1 MSEINLKKNISFT
14 TIAQAITMI
23 TAFVVNWF
31 LARFLGPDLRG
42 RYVYLFTVNSVVW
55 MLFDLGVSKSFMY
68 SLQREKAD
76 PRALYSLSL
85 VTFGLSMLASLII
98 FAFFSV
104 RILGGAEYH
113 PLVIIALAIYIAL
126 FLMHNRQKV
135 ISIGMNEIKDYSLQL
150 MLPTIFFMVLI
161 LPLFWTFKKSFR
173 MESSFLLYTLAMF
186 LVITVF
192 HFRIVKQTS
201 FKFVWDWM
209 LVKSSYIIGFRAFLS
224 EYILIMM
231 TRVDMLILKQLASF
245 ADIGVYALA
254 INFVDIINVTSNM
267 IGIVILNKF
276 AALNDDRASLEI
288 LRKVFVLMIA
298 FNIVCII
305 GMAVLGPF
313 VINFMYTSQYI
324 GAYKAFMYMIP
335 AIFGLTL
342 GSLFNTFLWS
352 KGFPVFTIIAPFIA
366 TAIKVLLSYFIIP
379 IYGYNG
385 AAIASSIVYPLW
397 CVILLVWYFT
407 THKESK
413 ISSLIIRKEDF
424 RDIFEIIQSVL
435 SKIRGNNESIIH

>member
-14 TIAQAITMI
+14 TIAQAITML

-76 PRALYSLSL
+76 PRALYSLTL
-85 VTFGLSMLASLII
+85 VTFGVSIVVSMLI
-98 FAFFSV
+98 FAFFSGN
-104 RILGGAEYH
+104 ILGGAEYH
-113 PLVIIALAIYIAL
+113 PLVIMALALYIAM

-150 MLPTIFFMVLI
+150 MLPSILFMILI
-161 LPLFWTFKKSFR
+161 LPLFWTFKESFR
-173 MESSFLLYTLAMF
+173 MESSFLLYALTMF
-186 LVITVF
+186 IVISIF
-192 HFRIVKQTS
+192 HVRIVKQTS
-201 FKFVWDWM
+201 FKFIWDKV
-209 LVKSSYIIGFRAFLS
+209 LIKSSYIMGFRAFLS
-224 EYILIMM
+224 EYMLIMM
-231 TRVDMLILKQLASF
+231 TRVDMLILKRLASF
-245 ADIGVYALA
+245 ADLGVYALA

-276 AALNDDRASLEI
+276 AALNDDNASLEI
-288 LRKVFVLMIA
+288 LRKVFVLMIM
-298 FNIVCII
+298 FNVVCIV

-313 VINFMYTSQYI
+313 VINFMYTDKYI
-324 GAYKAFMYMIP
+324 GAYKAFMYMVP
-335 AIFGLTL
+335 AIFGLTM

-352 KGFPVFTIIAPFIA
+352 KGFPVFTIVAPFIA
-366 TAIKVLLSYFIIP
+366 TAIKSLISYFIIP

-385 AAIASSIVYPLW
+385 AAISSSIVYPLW
-397 CVILLVWYFT
+397 FLILLVWYFT

-413 ISSLIIRKEDF
+413 IGSLITRKEDF
-424 RDIFEIIQSVL
+424 IDLYQIVQSVFN
-435 SKIRGNNESIIH
+435 KIRGNNESNIY